1 MNSEVETNEMTSP
14 APGESTVSIKK
25 VKKAAAPTTTK
36 KEKVAPKAKSKK
48 VTKAAPKAKKAK
60 AVVTKVTIKGAKKA
74 KVAGEAKRGR
84 TSQYAGMKLYKLVPK
99 NPRREGT
106 AGYNSFSLITNGMKY
121 EKFIELGGRS
131 GDLAFDIAH
140 KYVEV
145 KNS

>member
-1 MNSEVETNEMTSP
+1 MNTEVNEAAEMTSP

-25 VKKAAAPTTTK
+25 VKKEKVAAKKAAPKKSTK
-36 KEKVAPKAKSKK
+36 AAPKAKEKK
-48 VTKAAPKAKKAK
+48 VVAKKATKAAPKAKKEK
-60 AVVTKVTIKGAKKA
+60 ATKA
-74 KVAGEAKRGR
+74 AGEGKRGR
-84 TSQYAGMKLYKLVPK
+84 TSQYAGLKIYKLVPK

-106 AGYNSFSLITNGMKY
+106 AGHNSFSLITNGMKY

-145 KNS
+145 KNA